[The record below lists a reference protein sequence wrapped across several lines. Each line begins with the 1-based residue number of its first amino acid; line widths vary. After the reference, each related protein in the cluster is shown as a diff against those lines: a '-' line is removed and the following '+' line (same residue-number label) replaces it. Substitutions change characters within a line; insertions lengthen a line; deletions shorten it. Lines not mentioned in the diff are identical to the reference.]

1 MFSNEHTATSSDVE
15 QLDFDAPVQ
24 PMGGVATSQA
34 PGEQLPMVVKE
45 KQTGELKPVTVSN
58 AKKELTSPQRGPV
71 LIPATAKKSSGTLRP
86 PKGRRAVI
94 NVGATIVLMA
104 VVIGALAAVIP
115 VGSGSANGW
124 GKLFQP
130 GSNMVTSRQNNT
142 ALIAAQ
148 AATATAVTQDG
159 FEYNGAG
166 GKYSWAGVQNN
177 FTLPDGS
184 QTTAQTNNSQQ
195 STGSTSTGT
204 TGGISS
210 STGTIADS
218 SFNNPFTAGQC
229 TYWAD
234 YEYHHLTGY
243 AVPWTGNASAW
254 AANASAYGWNV
265 SSQPHVP
272 SIIVLQPG
280 TQYAGWA
287 GHVAVVEKINS
298 DGSVATTNWNVVGW
312 GVFSWNNYTPGP
324 GVSFVWHS

>member
-1 MFSNEHTATSSDVE
+1 MFSNEHTATSPDVE
-15 QLDFDAPVQ
+15 QLDFGTPVE
-24 PMGGVATSQA
+24 PRGNVATSQA
-34 PGEQLPMVVKE
+34 PGEQLPMAMME
-45 KQTGELKPVTVSN
+45 TQATEAKPAEFSS
-58 AKKELTSPQRGPV
+58 AKKELTSPQRGPIF
-71 LIPATAKKSSGTLRP
+71 IPSTGKKSSGTLRP
-86 PKGRRAVI
+86 PAGRKAVVNI
-94 NVGATIVLMA
+94 GATVVL
-104 VVIGALAAVIP
+104 VVVIIGALAAVIP
-115 VGSGSANGW
+115 VSSGLANSWGSIFHSS
-124 GKLFQP
+124 
-130 GSNMVTSRQNNT
+130 SNTVSSRQNNT

-166 GKYSWAGVQNN
+166 GQYTFTGVQNN
-177 FTLPDGS
+177 FTLPDGT
-184 QTTAQTNNSQQ
+184 QTI
-195 STGSTSTGT
+195 TGPTSTGT

-218 SFNNPFTAGQC
+218 SFTNPFTPGQC

-243 AVPWTGNASAW
+243 AVTWSGNASAW
-254 AANASAYGWNV
+254 ADGAYAAGWVV

-287 GHVAVVEKINS
+287 GHVAVVEKLNS

-324 GVSFVWHS
+324 GVSFIWHP

>member
-15 QLDFDAPVQ
+15 QLDFDAPAQ
-24 PMGGVATSQA
+24 PKGGVATSQA
-34 PGEQLPMVVKE
+34 PVEQMPTAVKE
-45 KQTGELKPVTVSN
+45 RQAGEAKPVAVSS
-58 AKKELTSPQRGPV
+58 AKKELTSPQRGPIF
-71 LIPATAKKSSGTLRP
+71 IPGTGKISSGTLLP
-86 PKGRRAVI
+86 PKGRKAVI
-94 NVGATIVLMA
+94 NIGATIALLA
-104 VVIGALAAVIP
+104 VTIGALAAVLP
-115 VGSGSANGW
+115 MSSGLANSW
-124 GKLFQP
+124 GTIFHP
-130 GSNMVTSRQNNT
+130 GSSTVMSQQNNT

-166 GKYSWAGVQNN
+166 GKYSFAGVQNN

-184 QTTAQTNNSQQ
+184 QT
-195 STGSTSTGT
+195 TSTGT

-218 SFNNPFTAGQC
+218 SFNNPFTPGQC

-243 AVPWTGNASAW
+243 AVPWSGNASAW

-280 TQYAGWA
+280 AQYAGWA

-312 GVFSWNNYTPGP
+312 GVFSWNNYRPGP
-324 GVSFVWHS
+324 GVSFVWHP

>member
-15 QLDFDAPVQ
+15 QLDFDTSSQ
-24 PMGGVATSQA
+24 PKGGVATSQLPA
-34 PGEQLPMVVKE
+34 EQLPAVVKGTE
-45 KQTGELKPVTVSN
+45 VQPAAVSSAN
-58 AKKELTSPQRGPV
+58 KELTSPQRGPIF
-71 LIPATAKKSSGTLRP
+71 IPGTGKKSSGTLRP
-86 PKGRRAVI
+86 PTGRKAVVNIGATVALVAVI
-94 NVGATIVLMA
+94 
-104 VVIGALAAVIP
+104 IGALAAVIP
-115 VGSGSANGW
+115 VSSGLANGW
-124 GKLFQP
+124 GNIFHQS
-130 GSNMVTSRQNNT
+130 SNTVTSQQNNT

-166 GKYSWAGVQNN
+166 GKYSFAGVQNN
-177 FTLPDGS
+177 FTLPDG
-184 QTTAQTNNSQQ
+184 TQTNQQ
-195 STGSTSTGT
+195 PAQQTGPTSTGT
-204 TGGISS
+204 TNGISS

-218 SFNNPFTAGQC
+218 SFVNPFTPGQC

-243 AVPWTGNASAW
+243 AVTWSGNASAW
-254 AANASAYGWNV
+254 AAGAAAAGWVV

-287 GHVAVVEKINS
+287 GHVAVVEKINA

-312 GVFSWNNYTPGP
+312 GVFSWNTYQPGP
-324 GVSFVWHS
+324 GVSFIWHP